1 MENLKL
7 SVIICTYNRAKL
19 LPEALDSVLNQKTDF
34 DFEVIVG
41 DDASTDGTRELL
53 CGYQKKFPRKIVLS
67 LMEKNSGIGRKLG
80 NSIDEGAW

>member
-1 MENLKL
+1 MKNLKL

-41 DDASTDGTRELL
+41 DDASTDGTHELL
-53 CGYQKKFPRKIVLS
+53 NDYLTNLS
-67 LMEKNSGIGRKLG
+67 FGS
-80 NSIDEGAW
+80 S